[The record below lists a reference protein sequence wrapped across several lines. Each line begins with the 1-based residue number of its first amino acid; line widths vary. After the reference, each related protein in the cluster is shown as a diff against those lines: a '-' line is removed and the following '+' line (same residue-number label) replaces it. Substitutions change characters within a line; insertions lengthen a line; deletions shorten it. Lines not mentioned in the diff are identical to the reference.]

1 MLLWDTFF
9 AAGQDKLASGAY
21 VKAEELLRSALS
33 EAEGFADDDPRLL
46 ETRLA
51 LAEVHQSQGRGEQA
65 NLYLDAA
72 QQQVRSAPGL
82 PLELVSKVF
91 SSKLRQAE
99 LDGVPAAA
107 KVALAADL
115 VALWRD
121 SGSEFAQHL
130 VEGLLALADLERAAG
145 DERAARHSLEEA
157 LETALELHG
166 PNSGETA
173 DLLSRLAASHLA
185 TGEYAGAERYARRSL
200 VTLQAILGEADSK
213 LAQPLA
219 FLACVLERQ
228 QRFDEAL
235 PLVEQAAGLEGEKQP
250 EYQLEYVASLLRAD
264 RAEAALSV
272 LHQVDRE
279 RLSVTTLSRFDLA
292 RLRVYR
298 GVGDLEAVRGEAQR
312 LAASEEA
319 GSAARVE
326 ALVELAELTAGE
338 GTERISGYLDTIC
351 ELADETVDDDGELLT
366 RIADLARLL
375 DRKEIAEQFYDR
387 AISARSRHLD
397 PGDPASVRV
406 MYELGKVQ
414 ERRRHLVDAA
424 TSWEKALEALRR
436 HGGKVDTPVAERQ
449 LRFRLVWR
457 LAEVYVRQRRWERA
471 EQAWRS
477 LVRSSAPGSPEAV
490 RGRLGLA
497 QVHLEQ
503 DQFRKALETLSADGG
518 VEITEEQFGRDMFDA
533 EFLLR
538 LASLSEIRQF
548 EDARIALD
556 QRFDFRGAPHLTSV
570 RELAAAVVFAHCT
583 GDDELLTE
591 VSEELSARRPSDV
604 EEQLLL
610 ARFYALLARHNSRF
624 MGQRERQVLG
634 LGPMEALNK
643 AVDWATE
650 ANGHPDLRVAELLEE
665 KASAAVVHAAWE
677 EAEEATRASLEMRKV
692 LQGERSATL
701 LPSLQRLGELQLG
714 RGQLEHAVPSFQQA
728 LALAEMHLRPEDS
741 GVRELLRSLL
751 EAHRRRGEF
760 EEARGYM
767 LRLLELYDRFED
779 LRSDEKLDDLLRAI
793 RFLLGDERDHRILLS
808 DYLDE
813 ATELATS
820 RGEIAALSLAF
831 CLGQKA
837 RLVVRDQPDQAV
849 GLLRR
854 QATTLEEREEAREF
868 VADQILLGKLLLYR
882 GQPQSVLTLL
892 QELEAVHPFDQA
904 RLEIQ
909 IGYQLLRAQS
919 ELMLERFPETA
930 RCLDF
935 LEDLQRADRLP
946 NDSLRGEILALQ
958 LSVYVSRPDLV
969 GDEAAARAYARLDQV
984 VEAIDRSR
992 TVGLHEEREQWSW
1005 ELARLRFETARLS
1018 PEVAQERLLDH
1029 THRVRESASRC
1040 PLALSDALALLAW
1053 QEQKTGQLEE
1063 ALGHL
1068 DAALKL
1074 AEDAGDVESLGRA
1087 RMLRGFAENSE
1098 ALGRYDLALSAYR
1111 ESIGDLRT
1119 HLGSRHRDLVPL
1131 YLGLARLTWSEGD
1144 PLAAESS
1151 LLQALSIVD
1160 DEFSQVA
1167 PDLITQTMVDLARLY
1182 SAEGRQG
1189 EALELW
1195 KRVEVEYQTRE
1206 ELLPTIWLKSFLQV
1220 QIESDREAE
1229 ALTFFLDGLP
1239 FRLGQEHDEILIGLY
1254 ADWVELT
1261 AASPFPRIAADRAE
1275 LLLEVRELV
1284 SAGLS
1289 PQPEGEEAILWSR
1302 ALVAFAKLY
1311 LSDLTS
1317 DLAAAKQ
1324 DLAEA
1329 FELRARADGPESL
1342 LVGEVLR
1349 LRAQLARTEG
1359 DLVEAES
1366 SLTSALNIME
1376 SQVGAETW
1384 EVAEVLLALAEVY
1397 FQKQKYSPTE
1407 AVLRRTVE
1415 LCRQLLTDNDR
1426 RWIEVY
1432 HLQGRLSLEQGRP
1445 AVAAESLERALGL
1458 SRAHSE
1464 TPSRSLLIAAG
1475 KASLLTERPELALE
1489 LFSRAEETF
1498 PSDSSRWDTEM
1509 EEVALSL
1516 GELFLGQQR
1525 FAEAEQRLSS
1535 VVTLQEARFGFGDAR
1550 LARVYRA
1557 LAVAATGTGE
1567 FDTAEERLEVALAFQ
1582 EENLFVPLDL
1592 FTPMLD
1598 LAQAL
1603 REEGREDEAVGLLS
1617 QNLERCREAER
1628 PEAVARLTELLARS
1642 HESRG
1647 DHRGAEEAWRE
1658 TIDAWEN
1665 ALVTASAE
1673 GRTRY
1678 LQELLGP
1685 LSALARLLSSGRR
1698 YTEAEELTKQR
1709 LKVTE
1714 MLDADERDVA
1724 DVLFDLAELHRVQ
1737 GLYREADEL
1746 HQRVLATKAS
1756 ELGRTHPEV
1765 ARSVRALGQIYLGEG
1780 KTEQAVSYLERALE
1794 HQVQALGESHPDVAE
1809 TMFALG
1815 DTFMAK
1821 EDFRQ
1826 AEDRYRQ
1833 ALELLEQHYGPS
1845 DIRTAKAWTALAGL
1859 YEKRQQ
1865 WSRAQPLLGRAVSS
1879 VEAVLGP
1886 SHLEVADLLL
1896 RTAEVYLVSGAWEEV
1911 SGPLERA
1918 LEIRSD
1924 KLGEDHPAVARA
1936 LLLKGQLSLATGDVV
1951 GARRLFG
1958 KADQIISAYHG
1969 AESAERLPFRLAL
1982 AGALR
1987 ELDELEQSHSHLQTL
2002 LTAEFW
2008 QTHKNRELAMADIHE
2023 ELAKLELARSALPVA
2038 ENFAKQALDVRSRM
2052 LGAQSE
2058 GVAAAMEVLAQIHRQ
2073 DGRTIT
2079 ASALA
2084 ERSLEARSTPDSTS
2098 EGRATSVL
2106 GKARALTLLAR
2117 LELDQA
2123 THAKAAEFA
2132 NEALNLRRE
2141 LLGEDHPEVAA
2152 SLHMLGQI
2160 ALDERRLEKAET
2172 YFEQALE
2179 KWEKFYGGSHTNVFL
2194 AVTSLAHLFAH
2205 QGRLTLAEQYHQRNL
2220 EALEDRYGAEN
2231 PILTETLLGLGRLC
2245 RSQGNLVAAESHLKR
2260 AAELQTA
2267 IYGDSDPRVAGVLHA
2282 LALVY
2287 QDQRNFLAAEAL
2299 LKKAHDIRETTSSEM
2314 TPELAESN
2322 LALARLYR
2330 ASGKVPESEPY
2341 LKKVLDWRSR
2351 RYGDNHPEVAAILR
2365 EMADVF
2371 GDQKQYLKAQALVRR
2386 AMDIYAVA
2394 LGPRSMELIGPLRQL
2409 ARLLEASGDSE
2420 EAETHKQLARELMGS
2435 G

>member
-21 VKAEELLRSALS
+21 AKADELLRSALS
-33 EAEGFADDDPRLL
+33 EAEGFTPDDPRLL
-46 ETRLA
+46 RTRLA
-51 LAEVHQSQGRGEQA
+51 LAQVHQLEGRGEQA
-65 NLYLDAA
+65 NLYLDQAERQIQAA
-72 QQQVRSAPGL
+72 PDL
-82 PLELVSKVF
+82 PVDLVSDVL
-91 SSKLRQAE
+91 SCKLKQAQ
-99 LDGVPAAA
+99 LDGVPSGGQI
-107 KVALAADL
+107 ALASSL
-115 VALWRD
+115 VSLWRAAGPEHR
-121 SGSEFAQHL
+121 STL
-130 VEGLLALADLERAAG
+130 VESLLALAELERASG
-145 DERAARHSLEEA
+145 DERAARHSLEEG
-157 LETALELHG
+157 LEAGLELHG
-166 PNSGETA
+166 PNSRETA
-173 DLLSRLAASHLA
+173 DLLSRLARSHLS
-185 TGEYAGAERYARRSL
+185 TGETAGAERYARRALS
-200 VTLQAILGEADSK
+200 TYQAVLGEGDSE
-213 LAQPLA
+213 LAEPLA
-219 FLACVLERQ
+219 FLALVLERQ

-235 PLVEQAAGLEGEKQP
+235 PLVEQAAEIEGERQP
-250 EYQLEYVASLLRAD
+250 EYQLEYVSSLLRAD
-264 RAEAALSV
+264 RAESALTV
-272 LHQVDRE
+272 LWSVDRQRISE
-279 RLSVTTLSRFDLA
+279 ATLSRFDLA
-292 RLRVYR
+292 RLRAYR

-312 LAASEEA
+312 LAATEEA
-319 GSAARVE
+319 SPAARVE
-326 ALVELAELTAGE
+326 ALMELAELAAGDGSE
-338 GTERISGYLDTIC
+338 KLSGYLDTIS
-351 ELADETVDDDGELLT
+351 ELSDETLDGDGELLT

-375 DRKEIAEQFYDR
+375 DRREIAEQFYDR
-387 AISARSRHLD
+387 AISARSQKLD
-397 PGDPASVRV
+397 PADPASVKIL
-406 MYELGKVQ
+406 YELGKVQ

-424 TSWEKALEALRR
+424 NSWEKALEALRR
-436 HGGKVDTPVAERQ
+436 HGGKVDTQAEERQ
-449 LRFRLVWR
+449 LRLRLVWR
-457 LAEVYVRQRRWERA
+457 LAEIYVRQRRWERA

-503 DQFRKALETLSADGG
+503 DQFRKALETLAADGG
-518 VEITEEQFGRDMFDA
+518 VEITEEAFGRDIADA

-538 LASLSEIRQF
+538 LAALSEIRQF
-548 EDARIALD
+548 EEAREALD

-570 RELAAAVVFAHCT
+570 RELAAAVAFAHCS
-583 GDDELLTE
+583 GDDDLLAE
-591 VSEELSARRPSDV
+591 VSEELAARRPGDV

-610 ARFYALLARHNSRF
+610 ARFYALLARHNSRHL
-624 MGQRERQVLG
+624 GQRDRQVLG
-634 LGPMEALNK
+634 LGPLEALNK
-643 AVDWATE
+643 AVDWASE

-665 KASAAVVHAAWE
+665 KASAAVQHAAWE
-677 EAEEATRASLEMRKV
+677 EAEEATRSSLEMRKI

-714 RGQLEHAVPSFQQA
+714 RGQLDVAVASFQQS
-728 LALAEMHLRPEDS
+728 LALAEMHLRPDDS
-741 GVRELLRSLL
+741 GIRELLRSLL

-760 EEARGYM
+760 EEARGYL

-779 LRSDEKLDDLLRAI
+779 LRPDEKLDDLLRGI
-793 RFLLGDERDHRILLS
+793 RLLLGDEKDHRVLLS

-837 RLVVRDQPDQAV
+837 RLVVRDQPDQAI

-854 QATTLEEREEAREF
+854 QATTLEGREEAREF
-868 VADQILLGKLLLYR
+868 MADQLLLGRLLLYR
-882 GQPQSVLTLL
+882 GQPQSVLSLL
-892 QELEAVHPFDQA
+892 QEVEAICPFDQA

-909 IGYQLLRAQS
+909 IGYQTLRAQS
-919 ELMLERFPETA
+919 ELMLEKYPEAA

-935 LEDLQRADRLP
+935 LEDLQRSDRLP
-946 NDSLRGEILALQ
+946 SDSSQGEVLSLQ
-958 LSVYVSRPDLV
+958 LSLYVSRPELV
-969 GDEAAARAYARLDQV
+969 GDESAARAYTRLDQV
-984 VEAIDRSR
+984 VEGLDRNR
-992 TVGLHEEREQWSW
+992 HIPLHEEREQWGW
-1005 ELARLRFETARLS
+1005 ELSRLRFETARLS
-1018 PEVAQERLLDH
+1018 AEVACERLLDH
-1029 THRVRESASRC
+1029 SHRVRESASRC
-1040 PLALSDALALLAW
+1040 PLAISDALALLAW
-1053 QEQKTGQLEE
+1053 QEQRTGRIEE
-1063 ALGHL
+1063 ALSHL

-1087 RMLRGFAENSE
+1087 RMLRSFAQVAE
-1098 ALGRYDLALSAYR
+1098 ALERHDLALSAYR
-1111 ESIGDLRT
+1111 EAVGDLRT

-1131 YLGLARLTWSEGD
+1131 YLGLARLTRAEGD
-1144 PLAAESS
+1144 PLAAESA
-1151 LLQALSIVD
+1151 LLQALAIVN
-1160 DEFSQVA
+1160 DEFAQVD
-1167 PDLITQTMVDLARLY
+1167 PDLVSQTLVDLANLF
-1182 SAEGRQG
+1182 SSEGRIP
-1189 EALELW
+1189 ESLELW
-1195 KRVEVEYQTRE
+1195 QRLEREYRSRE
-1206 ELLPTIWLKSFLQV
+1206 ELLPTVWLKPLRQV
-1220 QIESDREAE
+1220 LIESDRESE

-1239 FRLGQEHDEILIGLY
+1239 FRLGQEHDHILIGLY
-1254 ADWVELT
+1254 ADWVEMT
-1261 AASPFPRIAADRAE
+1261 AVSPFPRIAAERAE

-1284 SAGLS
+1284 TAGLS
-1289 PQPEGEEAILWSR
+1289 PQPEGEEALLWSR
-1302 ALVAFAKLY
+1302 ALIAFVKLY
-1311 LSDLTS
+1311 LADLTS
-1317 DLAAAKQ
+1317 DVESAKR

-1329 FELRARADGPESL
+1329 LALREKVDGSESVS
-1342 LVGEVLR
+1342 VGEVLR
-1349 LRAQLARTEG
+1349 LRAQIARSEG

-1366 SLTSALNIME
+1366 SLTGALNIME

-1415 LCRQLLTDNDR
+1415 LCRQLLSEEDR

-1432 HLQGRLSLEQGRP
+1432 HLQGKLSLEQGRP
-1445 AVAAESLERALGL
+1445 GVAAESLEKALGL
-1458 SRAHSE
+1458 SRVHNE
-1464 TPSRSLLIAAG
+1464 PVSRSLLVASG
-1475 KASLLTERPELALE
+1475 RASLLTDRPEMALE

-1498 PSDSSRWDTEM
+1498 PQETSRWDSEM
-1509 EEVALSL
+1509 EEVALAL
-1516 GELFLGQQR
+1516 GELLLGQQR
-1525 FAEAEQRLSS
+1525 FGEAERRLTT
-1535 VVTLQEARFGFGDAR
+1535 VVALQEQRFGFGDAR
-1550 LARVYRA
+1550 LSRVYRA
-1557 LAVAATGTGE
+1557 LAISATGLNE
-1567 FDTAEERLEVALAFQ
+1567 LDLAEERLEVALAFQ
-1582 EENLFVPLDL
+1582 EENLFAPLDL
-1592 FTPMLD
+1592 FNPMLE

-1628 PEAVARLTELLARS
+1628 PEQVARLSELLARG

-1647 DHRGAEEAWRE
+1647 DQRGAEHAWRE
-1658 TIDAWEN
+1658 TIEAWEESL
-1665 ALVTASAE
+1665 AEASSEA
-1673 GRTRY
+1673 RTRY
-1678 LQELLGP
+1678 LNELLEP
-1685 LSALARLLSSGRR
+1685 LRALARLLASSRR
-1698 YTEAEELTKQR
+1698 YTEAEELTRQR

-1714 MLDADERDVA
+1714 MLDVDEREVA

-1794 HQVQALGESHPDVAE
+1794 HQVQALGESHPEVAE

-1821 EDFRQ
+1821 DDFRQ
-1826 AEDRYRQ
+1826 AEERYRH
-1833 ALELLEQHYGPS
+1833 ALELLEQHYGSS
-1845 DIRTAKAWTALAGL
+1845 DIRTARAWTALAGL
-1859 YEKRQQ
+1859 YERKQQ

-1896 RTAEVYLVSGAWEEV
+1896 RTAEVYLISGAWEDV
-1911 SGPLERA
+1911 LGPLERA
-1918 LEIRSD
+1918 LEIRID
-1924 KLGEDHPAVARA
+1924 KLGEEHPAVARV

-1958 KADQIISAYHG
+1958 RADQIISEHHG
-1969 AESAERLPFRLAL
+1969 AESVERLPYRLAL

-1987 ELDELEQSHSHLQTL
+1987 ELDELEQAHSHLQTL

-2008 QTHKNRELAMADIHE
+2008 QTHKNRELAMSDIHE

-2038 ENFAKQALDVRSRM
+2038 ESFAKQALDVRSRL
-2052 LGAQSE
+2052 LGPQSE

-2084 ERSLEARSTPDSTS
+2084 ERSLEARSSSDSTV
-2098 EGRATSVL
+2098 EGRATSVM
-2106 GKARALTLLAR
+2106 GRSRVLTLLAQ

-2123 THAKAAEFA
+2123 AHAKAAEFA

-2141 LLGEDHPEVAA
+2141 LLGEDHPEVASA
-2152 SLHMLGQI
+2152 LHMLGQI
-2160 ALDERRLEKAET
+2160 ALDERRLEKAES

-2179 KWEKFYGGSHTNVFL
+2179 KWEKFYGGSHSHVFQ

-2220 EALEDRYGAEN
+2220 EALEDRYGAEH

-2245 RSQGNLVAAESHLKR
+2245 RSQGNLVAAEKHLKR

-2299 LKKAHDIRETTSSEM
+2299 LKKAHDIRQSASSEE

-2330 ASGKVPESEPY
+2330 ASGKVPEAEPL

-2386 AMDIYAVA
+2386 AVDIYSTT
-2394 LGPRSMELIGPLRQL
+2394 LGQRSMELIGPLRQL
-2409 ARLLEASGDSE
+2409 ARFLEAAGDTE
-2420 EAETHKQLARELMGS
+2420 EAETHRQLARELMGS